1 MVAAFI
7 VLIPVVASVNQTKD
21 RVLSL
26 FCEIDNGVLR
36 ILAARC
42 EKFINQIQREE
53 GSDDIESNADMEE
66 GLPAEDED
74 DSYGLMS
81 GSMRTKKAKGKT
93 KTQKRFFIQVFLVLC
108 CIHAY
113 YLQNFLLNTDSVDLT
128 GILNKELNVTAVTE
142 PFYWFTL
149 NDQREMLYN
158 KTKPVTRQSSLIVA
172 QQSIF

>member
-1 MVAAFI
+1 LALIAGFI
-7 VLIPVVASVNQTKD
+7 VLIPVVASVNHQKD

-26 FCEIDNGVLR
+26 FCEIENGVLR
-36 ILAARC
+36 ILAAKC

-53 GSDDIESNADMEE
+53 GSDEIESNADMEE
-66 GLPAEDED
+66 GLPAEEED

-93 KTQKRFFIQVFLVLC
+93 KTQKRFYFQVFLVLL

-113 YLQNFLLNTDSVDLT
+113 FLQNYLLNTDTVDTTDILT
-128 GILNKELNVTAVTE
+128 KELNVTAITE
-142 PFYWFTL
+142 PFYWFSL

-158 KTKPVTRQSSLIVA
+158 KDKPVTKMSSLVVA
-172 QQSIF
+172 K